1 MLPCFNQLPHTVATT
16 LLQSS
21 MCVDYQPGE
30 SICYQGNEM
39 TAMFLVLKGRV
50 EVWRKDM
57 KETDDAEATSAEAG
71 KGADAASAKDA
82 ASNSREDVTNLAING
97 PRALPPKSEA
107 LVAATAA
114 AAAAAAVD
122 VAEGNKPK
130 RRFGLNMK
138 SALQA
143 VAGILGKKIDTLDPG
158 TVLGHRMTW

>member
-1 MLPCFNQLPHTVATT
+1 MKLQLKPHGTT
-16 LLQSS
+16 RLKLDCDGLLSNS
-21 MCVDYQPGE
+21 AFKFKLRRY
-30 SICYQGNEM
+30 S
-39 TAMFLVLKGRV
+39 KGM
-50 EVWRKDM
+50 D
-57 KETDDAEATSAEAG
+57 
-71 KGADAASAKDA
+71 GASTKDA